1 MIIDI
6 QSLVPFQTKTIWDIF
21 TLPNI
26 TVSRLL
32 ILIFLFLKLCCLL
45 SCVQCL
51 VTGSNPSVLCLVSS
65 VLSCLGLCC
74 LLSCVQCLVTGSNPS
89 VLCLVSSVLS
99 CVLSCLG
106 ACVLCLVSCVL
117 VVLCVFQSL

>member
-65 VLSCLGLCC
+65 VLSC
-74 LLSCVQCLVTGSNPS
+74 
-89 VLCLVSSVLS
+89 
-99 CVLSCLG
+99 VLSCLG